1 MEATRPAPRRVPDR
15 AAAPVHE
22 RGRAERR
29 RRPSGEPPP
38 LPRNLE
44 RSGWAYLTMAAVV
57 ATLWGAA
64 FTIAPF
70 SEAVTRADLAFLEV
84 IERIRFEP
92 ATTVMRGLRL
102 LGEEWAYRPVRW
114 ALVVALLVLRR
125 FRHLLVFLGTTLVV
139 NFLTISVARLIAR
152 PRPLGVDHLVGWEG
166 FSHPSVPV
174 AAFAL
179 TVIGI
184 LYTLLPHGEL
194 RNKGK
199 VVAGVLVFALCAARV
214 YLGVDH
220 PTDVL
225 VAVVVGMAV
234 PVVAFRLLTPNI
246 AFPLRYT
253 RGRAAHLDVGGR
265 RGAAIR
271 TALNQQLGIEVAS
284 IQPFNLEGSAG
295 STPLRLE
302 VPGEPGQ
309 PPTHLFGK
317 LYAWSHLR
325 SDRSYKLVRT
335 IRYGRLEDE
344 HPFRSVRALVEYE
357 DYLLR
362 LLRDAGLPVAE
373 PLGIV
378 EITPEREYLIVTD
391 FLEGACEID
400 QAEVDAAMIDEG
412 LALVRHMW
420 DAGLAHRDIKPAN
433 VLVKDGRPHLVDV
446 AFATVRPSP
455 WRQAVDLANMM
466 LVLALRT
473 DAELVY
479 ERARLQF
486 DDDEIAEAFAA
497 THGVTL
503 PSQLRAHLRSDGRD
517 LVTQFRALA
526 PERRPISIQRWTWR
540 RALLTVGVVVG
551 GLVAAS
557 IVFSNLQMAGLR

>member
-1 MEATRPAPRRVPDR
+1 MEATHQAPRRVHDKVEG
-15 AAAPVHE
+15 AVQE
-22 RGRAERR
+22 RGRPERR

-38 LPRNLE
+38 LPRTLE
-44 RSGWAYLTMAAVV
+44 RSGWAYLGLAAAV
-57 ATLWGAA
+57 ATLWIAA
-64 FTIAPF
+64 FTFAPF
-70 SEAVTRADLAFLEV
+70 SEAVTRADLAFLEAV
-84 IERIRFEP
+84 ERARFEP
-92 ATTVMRGLRL
+92 ATSVMRFLRL

-125 FRHLLVFLGTTLVV
+125 FRHLLVFIGTTLVV
-139 NFLTISVARLIAR
+139 NLLTIGIAGLIAR
-152 PRPLGVDHLVGWEG
+152 PRPLGIDHEVGWEG

-179 TVIGI
+179 TAIGI
-184 LYTLLPHGEL
+184 LYTLLPHGEV

-199 VVAGVLVFALCAARV
+199 VVAGVLVFALSAARV

-225 VAVVVGMAV
+225 VAVVIGMSV
-234 PVVAFRLLTPNI
+234 PVVAFRLLTPNT
-246 AFPLRYT
+246 AFPIRYS
-253 RGRAAHLDVGGR
+253 RARAAHLDVSGR
-265 RGAAIR
+265 RGAAIK
-271 TALNQQLGIEVAS
+271 TALSQQLGIEVDD
-284 IQPFNLEGSAG
+284 IRPFNLAGSAG
-295 STPLRLE
+295 STPLCLE
-302 VPGEPGQ
+302 LASPPGQ
-309 PPTHLFGK
+309 PPSHLFGK

-362 LLRDAGLPVAE
+362 LMRDAGLPTAE

-391 FLEGACEID
+391 FLEGAKEID
-400 QAEVDAAMIDEG
+400 QVEVDDSLIDQG
-412 LALVRHMW
+412 LVLVRRMW

-433 VLVKDGRPHLVDV
+433 VLVRDGRMHLVDV

-473 DAELVY
+473 DAPRVY
-479 ERARLQF
+479 ERARLHF
-486 DDDEIAEAFAA
+486 EDDEIAEAFAA

-503 PSQLRAHLRSDGRD
+503 PSQLRAHLRADGRD
-517 LVTQFRALA
+517 LVSRFRALA
-526 PERRPISIQRWTWR
+526 PERQPISIQRWTWR
-540 RALLTVGVVVG
+540 RALLTVGVAAG
-551 GLVAAS
+551 GLAVVT
-557 IVFSNLQMAGLR
+557 IVFANLKMAGLR

>member
-1 MEATRPAPRRVPDR
+1 METAHHAPRQL
-15 AAAPVHE
+15 H
-22 RGRAERR
+22 GRARPDRR

-44 RSGWAYLTMAAVV
+44 RSGWAYLGLAAAVG
-57 ATLWGAA
+57 TLWVAA
-64 FTIAPF
+64 FTFAPF
-70 SEAVTRADLAFLEV
+70 SDAVTRADLALLGA
-84 IERIRFEP
+84 IEQVRVEP
-92 ATTVMRGLRL
+92 VTTLMRGVRL
-102 LGEEWAYRPVRW
+102 LGEDGAYRPVRW
-114 ALVVALLVLRR
+114 ALVVALLLLRR

-139 NFLTISVARLIAR
+139 NLLTIGVASLIAR
-152 PRPLGVDHLVGWEG
+152 PRPVGIDHAVGWEG

-174 AAFAL
+174 AGFAV
-179 TVIGI
+179 TAVGV

-194 RNKGK
+194 RNRGK
-199 VVAGVLVFALCAARV
+199 VVAVALVFALGAARV

-220 PTDVL
+220 LSDVL
-225 VAVVVGMAV
+225 VAVVVGMSF

-271 TALNQQLGIEVAS
+271 TALSQQLGIEVTD
-284 IQPFNLEGSAG
+284 IEPFNLEGSAG
-295 STPLRLE
+295 STPLRLD
-302 VPGEPGQ
+302 VANPGQ
-309 PPTHLFGK
+309 DPSQLFGK

-378 EITPEREYLIVTD
+378 EITPEREYLLVTD
-391 FLEGACEID
+391 FLDGAQEID
-400 QAEVDAAMIDEG
+400 QVEVDDDLIDQG
-412 LALVRHMW
+412 LVLVRRMW

-433 VLVKDGRPHLVDV
+433 VLVKDGRVHLVDV

-473 DAELVY
+473 DASRVY
-479 ERARLQF
+479 DRARLHF

-503 PSQLRAHLRSDGRD
+503 PSQLRAHLRADGRD
-517 LVTQFRALA
+517 LVSQFRAMT

-540 RALLTVGVVVG
+540 RAVLTAGVAAG
-551 GLVAAS
+551 GLIVVS
-557 IVFSNLQMAGLR
+557 IVVANLQMAGLR